1 MERPEH
7 PVDDDGWNDPLRPQL
22 SDDDWYDAVN
32 TTESSPAE
40 VTVRVDRSERS
51 KKVMGM
57 YGYAT
62 YVNDNDL

>member
-1 MERPEH
+1 MRPD
-7 PVDDDGWNDPLRPQL
+7 PVDDE
-22 SDDDWYDAVN
+22 WYAAVN

-40 VTVRVDRSERS
+40 VAVRVDRKDVS

-62 YVNDNDL
+62 YVNDNDM